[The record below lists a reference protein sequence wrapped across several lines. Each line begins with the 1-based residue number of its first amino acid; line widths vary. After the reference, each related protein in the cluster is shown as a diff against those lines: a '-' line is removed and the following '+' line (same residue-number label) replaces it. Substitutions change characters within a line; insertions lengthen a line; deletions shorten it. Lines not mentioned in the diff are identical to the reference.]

1 MLERAHDAGF
11 EKGDW
16 VWAKLT
22 QIRNDGKLNFS
33 IKEVDQ
39 NNGQDLN
46 QEHTDKLIQQAYGDE
61 MVETGEVDH
70 RGQKI
75 RVPRSEVKDTSQ
87 RLVGGIKVDFK
98 EA

>member
-46 QEHTDKLIQQAYGDE
+46 QEHTDKLI
-61 MVETGEVDH
+61 
-70 RGQKI
+70 
-75 RVPRSEVKDTSQ
+75 
-87 RLVGGIKVDFK
+87 
-98 EA
+98 

>member
-1 MLERAHDAGF
+1 MIDFGLFIRVDVGKAEKNSQQRNSEGLVHVSQIRWGRQMLERAHDAGF

-46 QEHTDKLIQQAYGDE
+46 QEHTDKL
-61 MVETGEVDH
+61 V
-70 RGQKI
+70 
-75 RVPRSEVKDTSQ
+75 
-87 RLVGGIKVDFK
+87 
-98 EA
+98 